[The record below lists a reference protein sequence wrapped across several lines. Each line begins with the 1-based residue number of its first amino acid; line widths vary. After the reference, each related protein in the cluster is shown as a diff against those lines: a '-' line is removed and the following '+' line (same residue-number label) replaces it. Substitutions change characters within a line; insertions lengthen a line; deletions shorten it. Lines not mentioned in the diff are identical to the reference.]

1 MSFICKLD
9 NSIHESVEG
18 VHAVLKRFKVKQSD
32 YWQDAFP
39 RYNITNGKL
48 IPFKS
53 YDQYMSQ
60 DFENKNELKAWIKKD
75 PVKAKAWAIEF
86 LKKRREEKHLSY
98 APSQVELRTLVC
110 PSMPY
115 YDSIGGYYNI
125 TKALGYDDRYNDN
138 DLKFI
143 PFGSD
148 VSIIQDTREQ
158 EPLKLSVKTEV
169 AKVDAGDYALSK
181 AFDKGIYI
189 ERKSLNDYCGTMS
202 KGNVRFRK
210 ELERATK
217 RGHYIVMLVEATISD
232 SQSLEYLPHTKHV
245 KASSIYI
252 AKQLRDLL
260 VDFPFSFQVVFVD
273 GRIEAAQK
281 LIKIFELGVQVKSI
295 DLQNAYEKGLL

>member
-60 DFENKNELKAWIKKD
+60 DFEDKNELKAWIKKD
-75 PVKAKAWAIEF
+75 PVKAKAWAIEW

-98 APSQVELRTLVC
+98 APSQAELRTLTV

-115 YDSIGGYYNI
+115 FDSIGGYYKI
-125 TKALGYDDRYNDN
+125 TKSLGYDDRYND
-138 DLKFI
+138 DPLIFK
-143 PFGSD
+143 PLHPATL
-148 VSIIQDTREQ
+148 IIQDSREQ
-158 EPLKLSVKTEV
+158 QPLKLSVSTVV
-169 AKVDAGDYALSK
+169 AKLDAGDYGLPPP
-181 AFDKGIYI
+181 FHGVYI

-202 KGNVRFRK
+202 KGNTRFRK

-281 LIKIFELGVQVKSI
+281 LIKIFELGAQVKST